1 MEKMKY
7 YLYSVLL
14 AICLYSCSSTDD
26 YEQEPQP
33 PIEIPDADE
42 LASIGVGLVTY
53 YTFDDETGD
62 DSSPNHYD
70 AALINRPDMI
80 SDTPSN
86 KGKAVYLRQVEKQYI
101 NIPYQLFKNTTYS
114 ASMWIKDFGAGILLS
129 AVNMDKALDYPC
141 FATRTSSGKFEL
153 YSNNRGKP
161 SLSYSF
167 SYPFSS
173 LQDEKWHMVAFTHI
187 PNGDGSSCEKKLYV
201 DGKLVANCEGVYD
214 IPTSIKVQTGGD
226 CDGHYTSSSADM
238 KLDNIRIYDRVLEAE
253 EINTIY
259 NIERIQ

>member
-1 MEKMKY
+1 MKKKY
-7 YLYSVLL
+7 IL
-14 AICLYSCSSTDD
+14 AIFWVALCGSCSSTDD
-26 YEQEPQP
+26 DKQEPQP

-42 LASIGVGLVTY
+42 LASIGVGLIAY

-62 DSSPNHYD
+62 DCSPNHYD

-86 KGKAVYLRQVEKQYI
+86 KGKAVYLRQAEKQYI

-141 FATRTSSGKFEL
+141 FAARTSSGKFEL

-173 LQDEKWHMVAFTHI
+173 LQDGKWHMVAFTHI
-187 PNGDGSSCEKKLYV
+187 PGGDGASCEKKLYV
-201 DGKLVANCEGVYD
+201 DGKFVANCEG
-214 IPTSIKVQTGGD
+214 S
-226 CDGHYTSSSADM
+226 
-238 KLDNIRIYDRVLEAE
+238 
-253 EINTIY
+253 
-259 NIERIQ
+259 

>member
-1 MEKMKY
+1 MKIKY
-7 YLYSVLL
+7 YLYPILL

-26 YEQEPQP
+26 DEQEPQP

-42 LASIGVGLVTY
+42 LASIGIGLVAY

-80 SDTPSN
+80 SDTPSD
-86 KGKAVYLRQVEKQYI
+86 KGKAVYLRQAEKQYI

-141 FATRTSSGKFEL
+141 FATRVHPVENLNFIPITVENQASPIPFPIRSAHYRTENGTWL
-153 YSNNRGKP
+153 L
-161 SLSYSF
+161 SLIFPMVTDQVARRNYMWTV
-167 SYPFSS
+167 S
-173 LQDEKWHMVAFTHI
+173 L
-187 PNGDGSSCEKKLYV
+187 
-201 DGKLVANCEGVYD
+201 
-214 IPTSIKVQTGGD
+214 
-226 CDGHYTSSSADM
+226 
-238 KLDNIRIYDRVLEAE
+238 
-253 EINTIY
+253 
-259 NIERIQ
+259 

>member
-26 YEQEPQP
+26 DKQEPQP

-42 LASIGVGLVTY
+42 LASIGVGLIAY

-86 KGKAVYLRQVEKQYI
+86 KGKTVYLRQVEKQYI
-101 NIPYQLFKNTTYS
+101 NIPYQLFKNTTRS
-114 ASMWIKDFGAGILLS
+114 EERR
-129 AVNMDKALDYPC
+129 V
-141 FATRTSSGKFEL
+141 GKECRL
-153 YSNNRGKP
+153 
-161 SLSYSF
+161 
-167 SYPFSS
+167 
-173 LQDEKWHMVAFTHI
+173 
-187 PNGDGSSCEKKLYV
+187 
-201 DGKLVANCEGVYD
+201 
-214 IPTSIKVQTGGD
+214 
-226 CDGHYTSSSADM
+226 
-238 KLDNIRIYDRVLEAE
+238 
-253 EINTIY
+253 
-259 NIERIQ
+259 